1 MRAIDFKN
9 VELKDNLFVCSWS
22 GGKDSCYALMKAKQ
36 MGLTPTVLLNIL
48 NEQGAISRSH
58 GIPKEVLEK
67 QAEMLGLPLY
77 AVPASWETYESIFVG
92 SLQLL
97 KEKCQLTHAVF
108 GDIDLEAHREWEEKV
123 CERAGL
129 QAMLPLW
136 KRERKEL
143 VLEMLAQGIET
154 YIVSYNE
161 QMGQSFLGK
170 QLTIDLILQL
180 EKLGVDP
187 CGENGEFHTLVV
199 NMPIFMKRMC
209 VSYADPELHA
219 NYWFATPSLDFG
231 IN

>member
-1 MRAIDFKN
+1 MMR
-9 VELKDNLFVCSWS
+9 ELKDNLFVCSWS

-36 MGLTPTVLLNIL
+36 MGFIPTVLLNVL
-48 NEQGAISRSH
+48 NEHGEISRSH
-58 GIPKEVLEK
+58 GIPKVVLER

-77 AVPASWETYESIFVG
+77 AVPASWETYETTFVE

-97 KEKCQLTHAVF
+97 KQKYQLTHGVF

-123 CERAGL
+123 CANAKIEAV
-129 QAMLPLW
+129 LPLW

-154 YIVSYNE
+154 YIVSCNK

-199 NMPIFMKRMC
+199 NMPMFAERMR
-209 VSYADPELHA
+209 VRFADPVLHA
-219 NYWFATPSLDFG
+219 NYWFATPSLNFG
-231 IN
+231 II